1 MNRSCSRCGRMVQR
15 IGSQFWFLKN
25 YCDQLFDS
33 SPCRRLVRILL
44 HGEDW
49 LEFFSVPKIHFLQK
63 NTIPGEKAAVLRSEI
78 PEKKPS
84 VSSAEKRRKTA
95 IFQGFFDKN
104 AVFRRK
110 FENFFESGKTG
121 GGVFENASLIL
132 PMQRCKSKNF
142 SM

>member
-1 MNRSCSRCGRMVQR
+1 MVEFFSVEK
-15 IGSQFWFLKN
+15 ICW
-25 YCDQLFDS
+25 
-33 SPCRRLVRILL
+33 ILL
-44 HGEDW
+44 
-49 LEFFSVPKIHFLQK
+49 LEFFSVEKIHFLQK

-121 GGVFENASLIL
+121 GGVFENASLIFIQQDYTKRL
-132 PMQRCKSKNF
+132 MNTE
-142 SM
+142 